1 MKHFIDLLAT
11 EVWLS
16 QAFFGEHFTRRL
28 GLATI
33 LSFRRVSVSY
43 SVYSHDYDL
52 GFSSNWFNAWTEFP
66 SEEHPRSELHDM
78 IYS

>member
-11 EVWLS
+11 EAWLS
-16 QAFFGEHFTRRL
+16 QAFFGEHFTGHL

-43 SVYSHDYDL
+43 SVYSRDYDS
-52 GFSSNWFNAWTEFP
+52 GFSSN
-66 SEEHPRSELHDM
+66 
-78 IYS
+78 